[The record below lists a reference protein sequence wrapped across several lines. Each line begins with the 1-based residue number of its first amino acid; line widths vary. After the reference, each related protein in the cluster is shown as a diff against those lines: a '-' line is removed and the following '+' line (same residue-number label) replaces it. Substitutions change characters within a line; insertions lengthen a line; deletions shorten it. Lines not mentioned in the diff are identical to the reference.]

1 MLGVS
6 FLRMKIG
13 IITYWQSKDNYG
25 QLLQCF
31 ALQKYFDSL
40 GHEAYLIRYDF
51 INRILPRNKLKIL
64 IKCLLLYP
72 IVKHFWQKNKDTG
85 YNLLISEIDE
95 KNKQRC
101 FDSFREEHLVKS
113 HKVYKSLCELQE
125 NPPMADLYVTGSDQV
140 WSQLLN
146 LKENEVFFLN
156 FGNNETK
163 RISYAASFAMD
174 KYPRRLYKIL
184 KENLDRFQAVSV
196 REKVGVNICSDVGVP
211 ALLVVD
217 PTLLLNSHFYRKLS
231 CKCKHSNFVYIYS
244 LNISKADEL
253 YYDSVKQMCDKRN
266 YNIIVT
272 PASGCVPGL
281 ELFSGVVYD
290 YATIPEWLSN
300 IDNASLVVTTSFHGV
315 VFCILFHTQFVY
327 IPLKGSLSKM
337 NNRVLNLLNELGLN
351 DMVATSGSKINE
363 IADKKINWANV
374 DDRLNEM
381 KISSEAFLKH
391 NCNES
396 TI

>member
-1 MLGVS
+1 M
-6 FLRMKIG
+6 
-13 IITYWQSKDNYG
+13 
-25 QLLQCF
+25 
-31 ALQKYFDSL
+31 
-40 GHEAYLIRYDF
+40 
-51 INRILPRNKLKIL
+51 
-64 IKCLLLYP
+64 
-72 IVKHFWQKNKDTG
+72 
-85 YNLLISEIDE
+85 
-95 KNKQRC
+95 
-101 FDSFREEHLVKS
+101 
-113 HKVYKSLCELQE
+113 
-125 NPPMADLYVTGSDQV
+125 
-140 WSQLLN
+140 
-146 LKENEVFFLN
+146 
-156 FGNNETK
+156 
-163 RISYAASFAMD
+163 
-174 KYPRRLYKIL
+174 
-184 KENLDRFQAVSV
+184 
-196 REKVGVNICSDVGVP
+196 
-211 ALLVVD
+211 
-217 PTLLLNSHFYRKLS
+217 
-231 CKCKHSNFVYIYS
+231 
-244 LNISKADEL
+244 NISNADEL